1 MKKNIFL
8 IITFFCLNLFSCTDT
23 ESRTVISREDLI
35 GVWRQEVPDT
45 FQWTGENGQKSI
57 WVKDEYY
64 HINNDLTFELTG
76 KLFFRTGSK
85 GHVVFNNS
93 DTSIDFTL
101 IGDKTNLP
109 DGGTIQILKNQY
121 WTWNVI
127 SLQNGIL
134 EVETHTKHQNDSTL
148 VVSTLKEKFIKQI

>member
-1 MKKNIFL
+1 VHLK
-8 IITFFCLNLFSCTDT
+8 
-23 ESRTVISREDLI
+23 
-35 GVWRQEVPDT
+35 
-45 FQWTGENGQKSI
+45 
-57 WVKDEYY
+57 
-64 HINNDLTFELTG
+64 
-76 KLFFRTGSK
+76 
-85 GHVVFNNS
+85 FNNN

-101 IGDKTNLP
+101 IGEKTNLP

-134 EVETHTKHQNDSTL
+134 EVETLTKHQNDSTL